1 MRRAADPLTRA
12 QHRKIGADLFNYTWS
27 LLDRKDR
34 TKEYDE
40 EMVHA
45 AHASRYHWGK
55 AGTALNTSIGDW
67 QISRVYAMLGRAEPA
82 LHHARR
88 ALDVTR
94 RHRFG
99 RFYLAYAY
107 EGLARAASVAG
118 DRRTRD
124 RCVREARRIGAH
136 IRDRDGRRML
146 LEDLASIG

>member
-1 MRRAADPLTRA
+1 VPPKEDPLSRV
-12 QHRKIGADLFNYTWS
+12 QHRKTGAYLFNYTWA

-34 TKEYDE
+34 TREDE
-40 EMVHA
+40 EEMLHA

-55 AGTALNTSIGDW
+55 AGTALHTSIGDW
-67 QISRVYAMLGRAEPA
+67 QISRVYATLGRAEPA
-82 LHHARR
+82 LYHARR
-88 ALDVTR
+88 ALEVTR

-124 RCVREARRIGAH
+124 RCLREARRVGAQV
-136 IRDRDGRRML
+136 RDRDDRRML
-146 LEDLASIG
+146 LEDLASIR